1 MATVNPIP
9 KGFAAPTPYLAIDGA
24 AKAIEFY
31 KRVFGAKE
39 IARHEMEG
47 KIGHAEIEIGGGHVM
62 LADEFPQM
70 NFRSPKAYGGS
81 AVLLHLYVED
91 VDAVADRAVASGATI
106 VRKVENQFY
115 GDRSGQ
121 FRDPFGHV
129 WNVSTH
135 VEDVSP
141 EEIERRSQAFRQAS
155 RSEEP
160 VS

>member
-1 MATVNPIP
+1 MSVQPIP
-9 KGFAAPTPYLAIDGA
+9 KGFAAPAPYLAVDGA
-24 AKAIEFY
+24 AKAIDFY
-31 KRVFGAKE
+31 KTVFGAKE

-47 KIGHAEIEIGGGHVM
+47 RIGHAELEIGGGHIM
-62 LADEFPQM
+62 LADEFPEM
-70 NFRSPKAYGGS
+70 NFRSPASYGGS

-91 VDAVADRAVASGATI
+91 VDAVAGRALANGATI

-135 VEDVSP
+135 VEDVTP
-141 EEIERRSQAFRQAS
+141 EEIERRSKAYLETTKA
-155 RSEEP
+155 
-160 VS
+160 

>member
-1 MATVNPIP
+1 MAVNPIP
-9 KGFAAPTPYLAIDGA
+9 KGFAAPTPYLAVDGA

-31 KRVFGAKE
+31 KSVFGAKE
-39 IARHEMEG
+39 ISRHEMEG
-47 KIGHAEIEIGGGHVM
+47 RIGHAELEIGGGIVM
-62 LADEFPQM
+62 LADEFPEM
-70 NFRSPKAYGGS
+70 NFRSPSAYGGS

-91 VDAVADRAVASGATI
+91 VDALTGRAVANGAII

-135 VEDVSP
+135 IEDVTP
-141 EEIERRSQAFRQAS
+141 EEIERRSKAYLEAKAAHA
-155 RSEEP
+155 
-160 VS
+160 